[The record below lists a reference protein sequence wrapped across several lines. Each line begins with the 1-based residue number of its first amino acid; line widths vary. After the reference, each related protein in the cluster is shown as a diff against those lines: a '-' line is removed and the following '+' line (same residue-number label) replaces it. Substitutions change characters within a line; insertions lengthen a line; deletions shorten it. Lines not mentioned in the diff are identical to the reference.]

1 MKDSILEILEAR
13 DFLTKKSTNFSYA
26 FLNFKY
32 FLSALIFS
40 SLTFIMYFIYV
51 VAFDNNLFSSSSSF
65 VYAINVLTL
74 LSSFI
79 ILFACMSIL
88 LDSSNKLILN
98 SEKYINGCFSSEEL
112 LYLKKILPELEKED
126 ISNYKRKF
134 QKKIAEINKQLS
146 KKETLEDFHALLIND
161 SDAAQKYMELFEYKL
176 KVFNKVQ
183 KNKAKKTKSI
193 NRELKEAGLTPFENK
208 EEALDLKIKEAE

>member
-1 MKDSILEILEAR
+1 
-13 DFLTKKSTNFSYA
+13 
-26 FLNFKY
+26 
-32 FLSALIFS
+32 
-40 SLTFIMYFIYV
+40 
-51 VAFDNNLFSSSSSF
+51 
-65 VYAINVLTL
+65 
-74 LSSFI
+74 
-79 ILFACMSIL
+79 MSIL